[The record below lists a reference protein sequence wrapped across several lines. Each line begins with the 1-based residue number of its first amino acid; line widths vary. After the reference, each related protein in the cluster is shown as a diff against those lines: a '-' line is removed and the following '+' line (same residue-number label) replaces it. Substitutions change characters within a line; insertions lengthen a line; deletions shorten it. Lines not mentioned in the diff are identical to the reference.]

1 VPVLHDDAHLQ
12 VLLHWLERHHLTAM
26 VVDGAASEVTQS
38 LVTAPH
44 EYMAHQPGRG
54 MQIAAGIA
62 AVSSPWLWILHA
74 DGLPSSAAAQQL
86 RELVAAQE
94 PRWGRFNVKIDGLA
108 LVAHMMNL
116 RSRWSRICTGDQ
128 GMFFHADLLRKIGGF
143 PQQPLMEDI
152 EVSRRLK
159 DRAPSAFVAMRAA
172 VETSPRRWRKAGVIK
187 TVLMMWIYRCR
198 YFLGAD
204 PSALAKAYYSDG

>member
-1 VPVLHDDAHLQ
+1 MLHDDAHLQ
-12 VLLHWLERHHLTAM
+12 VLLHWLDQHQLAAI
-26 VVDGAASEVTQS
+26 VVDGASSGMTQS

-44 EYMAHQPGRG
+44 EYRASQPGRG
-54 MQIAAGIA
+54 RQIAAGIA
-62 AVSSPWLWILHA
+62 ASSALWLWVLHA
-74 DGLPSSAAAQQL
+74 DGLPSSASAQQL
-86 RELVAAQE
+86 LELVDAEE
-94 PRWGRFNVKIDGLA
+94 PRWGRFNVKIEGLA
-108 LVAHMMNL
+108 LIAHMMNL

-128 GMFFHADLLRKIGGF
+128 GMFFHADLLDTIGGF

-159 DRAPSAFVAMRAA
+159 ASAPSAFVALRAV
-172 VETSPRRWRKAGVIK
+172 VETSPRRWRKAGVMK

-204 PSALAKAYYSDG
+204 PAALARAYYRDG

>member
-1 VPVLHDDAHLQ
+1 MPVLRDDEHLQ
-12 VLLHWLERHHLTAM
+12 VLLHWLDQHNLAAM

-38 LVTAPH
+38 LVAAPH
-44 EYMAHQPGRG
+44 EYIAHPPGRG

-62 AVSSPWLWILHA
+62 AASAPWFWVLHA
-74 DGLPSSAAAQQL
+74 DGLPSSDAVHQLGELVDAQQ
-86 RELVAAQE
+86 
-94 PRWGRFNVKIDGLA
+94 PRWGRFDVKIEGLTLIA
-108 LVAHMMNL
+108 YMMNL

-128 GMFFHADLLRKIGGF
+128 GMFFHADLLETIGGF

-159 DRAPSAFVAMRAA
+159 AAATSAFVALSAV
-172 VETSPRRWRKAGVIK
+172 VETSPRRWRKAGVLQ

-204 PSALAKAYYSDG
+204 PAALVRTYYREG